1 MGYQIQGDQFGAVRN
16 EEFIA
21 LGKDIRI
28 ISCSRDVDTN
38 EFYIKVEFLVGNNVV
53 SKEVKMD
60 SNLINQLEDSGY
72 LANRRNE
79 ASLKDYID
87 QQLKELTNEAKQNQR
102 TEAEEVR
109 ISHGRTTE
117 QGAEYSPG
125 IRHVRENPGM
135 SAIYKEHSRTGNC
148 VQGQCG
154 CHSESDSRFL
164 YA

>member
-72 LANRRNE
+72 LANR
-79 ASLKDYID
+79 L
-87 QQLKELTNEAKQNQR
+87 
-102 TEAEEVR
+102 
-109 ISHGRTTE
+109 
-117 QGAEYSPG
+117 
-125 IRHVRENPGM
+125 
-135 SAIYKEHSRTGNC
+135 
-148 VQGQCG
+148 
-154 CHSESDSRFL
+154 SE
-164 YA
+164 